1 KAEHW
6 SWFSQD
12 VMTAVFRQ
20 DDARSVSRRFS
31 FVREHRLSRP
41 GNECYGLPTRKEA
54 DKTPRNRKRTKI
66 K

>member
-1 KAEHW
+1 MELV
-6 SWFSQD
+6 

-20 DDARSVSRRFS
+20 DDACSVSRRFS

-41 GNECYGLPTRKEA
+41 DNECEGLPTRKEA
-54 DKTPRNRKRTKI
+54 DKTPVTEKEQKI